1 MNIKSVSISFILFIK
16 RPTRNGYN
24 KRGWSICINILQ
36 KEDLIAKRP
45 NIGDFLAEDIE
56 SLEAMFF

>member
-1 MNIKSVSISFILFIK
+1 
-16 RPTRNGYN
+16 
-24 KRGWSICINILQ
+24 LQ

-56 SLEAMFF
+56 KLIGKSLNTYIKLGTKIFKHNI